1 MRMQDSISL
10 NWHSHRW
17 MIPEDWASSTQA
29 KMEIIIAK
37 SNGEVAKLLSVMGAL
52 HVELHNVVQKRLRFM
67 QGPENVHAMGG
78 ISVAGVNVEPNATTE
93 KLDCQKK
100 KLEL

>member
-1 MRMQDSISL
+1 
-10 NWHSHRW
+10 
-17 MIPEDWASSTQA
+17 
-29 KMEIIIAK
+29 METIITK
-37 SNGEVAKLLSVMGAL
+37 NNGEVAKLSSVIEAL
-52 HVELHNVVQKRLRFM
+52 HVELHNVVQKWSRFM